1 MIKSLLHPGA
11 SEYRAASKARAN
23 RMGGLQRIAAASFL
37 LVLVAALFGP
47 TVSAQLQQSGGGGSN
62 SSVGTIGA
70 TAPTAATNS
79 GGTYNS
85 VLPTLTTGQM
95 GSSQL
100 DSNARQ
106 IVVGAGTA
114 GTGAG
119 GVVSVQGVAGGT
131 TLPVS
136 VGSIAAGTSI
146 IGKVV
151 PATACGTTVQS
162 QALAALPTSSSAVF
176 TSTTCVMVI
185 VLNNTNASAATVTI
199 SDNQGTPIN
208 DVLTFS
214 IPAYSQLIQPLYGV
228 AFTSGLKW
236 TASTTGV
243 TGAVLGYQ

>member
-1 MIKSLLHPGA
+1 MIKSLLHPSA
-11 SEYRAASKARAN
+11 SEYRAANQARSH
-23 RMGGLQRIAAASFL
+23 RMAGLQRIAAASFL

-62 SSVGTIGA
+62 ASVGIIGG
-70 TAPTAATNS
+70 TAPTSGTNS

-85 VLPTLTTGQM
+85 ALPTLTTGQM
-95 GSSQL
+95 GSVQL
-100 DSNARQ
+100 DSSARQ

-114 GTGAG
+114 GAAAG
-119 GVVSVQGVAGGT
+119 GVFSMQGVAGGT
-131 TLPVS
+131 ALPVS
-136 VGSIAAGTSI
+136 VSSISAGTSI

-162 QALAALPTSSSAVF
+162 QALSALPTSSTAVF
-176 TSTTCVMVI
+176 ASTTCIMVI
-185 VLNNTNASAATVTI
+185 VLNNTNASAATVTV

-214 IPAYSQLIQPLYGV
+214 IPANSQLIQPLYGV

-236 TASTTGV
+236 NASTTGV